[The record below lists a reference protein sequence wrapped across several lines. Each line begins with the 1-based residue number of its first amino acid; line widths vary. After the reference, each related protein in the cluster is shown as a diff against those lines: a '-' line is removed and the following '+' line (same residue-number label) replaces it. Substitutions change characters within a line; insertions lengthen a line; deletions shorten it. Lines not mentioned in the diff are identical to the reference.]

1 MGAIT
6 IHSIDDALNGWLIRE
21 SRRHK
26 TDIGTVPVSVWV
38 LPKDIDSRHAG
49 LMENLFFDNP
59 LVPMELRARREPRHD
74 EDRDLRGPYF
84 RDTTA
89 IIHSSPFRR
98 MKHKTQVFFAPKN
111 DHICTRIEH
120 VMHVSTIAATIC
132 RALNL
137 DSDLAWAIGMGH
149 DLGHTPFGHLGET
162 ILAKLRGTA
171 GFRHE
176 MYSLHVVDHLTNHGK
191 GLNLTY
197 AVRDGIVNHCGEKFE
212 QTLEPDFSIKN
223 LTGITDRSEHPCTW
237 EGTVVRMSDKIAYL
251 GRDLEDALRLGVVQD
266 HQIPHSAAAVLGRS
280 NSDIID
286 TLVTDVIRTGNEIGK
301 IGLSDEVYQA
311 FLEMKEFNYLNIY
324 RSKVLEDM
332 HPGFERVLTIL
343 YEYLGEL
350 FARHGFDGEAYDS
363 ETNDLARGFARY
375 VATMNDYYQSEPDP
389 SANVVFDFIA
399 GMSDDYALDSLSE
412 IMVPQSYTVGFAKR

>member
-1 MGAIT
+1 
-6 IHSIDDALNGWLIRE
+6 
-21 SRRHK
+21 
-26 TDIGTVPVSVWV
+26 
-38 LPKDIDSRHAG
+38 
-49 LMENLFFDNP
+49 MENLFFENP
-59 LVPMELRARREPRHD
+59 LSPAQLRQRREPRPD

-89 IIHSSPFRR
+89 VLHSSPFRR

-162 ILAKLRGTA
+162 ILAKLRGVE

-191 GLNLTY
+191 GLNLTH

-212 QTLEPDFSIKN
+212 QAMEPDFSIKDLN
-223 LTGITDRSEHPCTW
+223 AIVDRSEYPCTW

-251 GRDLEDALRLGVVQD
+251 GRDLEDALRLGVVD
-266 HQIPHSAAAVLGRS
+266 HTQVPASPARVLGSS
-280 NSDIID
+280 NSEIID
-286 TLVTDVIRTGNEIGK
+286 TLVTDVIHTSNATGK
-301 IGLSDEVYQA
+301 IALSDPVYEA
-311 FLEMKEFNYLNIY
+311 FLEMKEFNYRHIY
-324 RSKVLEDM
+324 RSKVLEDL
-332 HPGFERVLTIL
+332 HPGFERVLTTL
-343 YEYLGEL
+343 YEYLSDL
-350 FARHGFDGEAYDS
+350 FASHGFDSEGYTAEA
-363 ETNDLARGFARY
+363 NNLARGFSRY
-375 VATMNDYYQSEPDP
+375 AATMADYYHTEPDP
-389 SANVVFDFIA
+389 RANVVFDFIA
-399 GMSDDYALDSLSE
+399 GMSDDYALDSLNE
-412 IMVPQSYTVGFAKR
+412 IMVPQSYTVGFSKR